1 MEQIIE
7 ILKLVLPSLVLTL
20 FALHY
25 QLRKKVEIRIEKG
38 IAMQRIQAYE
48 ALHAAFGKIVR
59 TQTPKVKQQ
68 PEIESMI
75 AYYGFDS
82 YIGIDYP
89 EALATEQ
96 DFDAFFH
103 TLQNAVNE
111 NSFFLDY
118 ETKQQVQR
126 FMNILSQIKST
137 LDAFCDAEHT
147 YLSGKPV
154 PLHVRQKI
162 DYAYLLAGIM
172 LKSCFNKSYLVLE
185 DTLTNQMSNIEVVP
199 SRHYVRRIV
208 DTSYACLLYVLH
220 VGASLRNGVIA
231 NLFQQ
236 LLYWVTDSAEKNFG
250 FQLMNFRM
258 LLAYVD
264 VSDRYSFQDYL
275 HLSEK
280 KRSSLYQD
288 YALRMKMQTHTTWV
302 S

>member
-48 ALHAAFGKIVR
+48 ALHAAFGKILR
-59 TQTPKVKQQ
+59 TQTSKVKQQ

-82 YIGIDYP
+82 CIGIDYP

-103 TLQNAVNE
+103 TLQHAVNE
-111 NSFFLDY
+111 NSVFLDY
-118 ETKQQVQR
+118 HTKQQVQR
-126 FMNILSQIKST
+126 SMNILSQIKST
-137 LDAFCDAEHT
+137 LDAFCDAERTSLH
-147 YLSGKPV
+147 GKPV
-154 PLHVRQKI
+154 ARHAQQKI

-172 LKSCFNKSYLVLE
+172 LKSYFNKSYLALE
-185 DTLTNQMSNIEVVP
+185 DTLTDQMSNIEVVP

-220 VGASLRNGVIA
+220 VGASLRNDGIA
-231 NLFQQ
+231 NLFQK
-236 LLYWVTDSAEKNFG
+236 LLYGVIGSSEKIFG
-250 FQLMNFRM
+250 LQLMKFRM

-264 VSDRYSFQDYL
+264 ISDRYSFQDYL

-288 YALRMKMQTHTTWV
+288 YELRMNMQMHTTWI